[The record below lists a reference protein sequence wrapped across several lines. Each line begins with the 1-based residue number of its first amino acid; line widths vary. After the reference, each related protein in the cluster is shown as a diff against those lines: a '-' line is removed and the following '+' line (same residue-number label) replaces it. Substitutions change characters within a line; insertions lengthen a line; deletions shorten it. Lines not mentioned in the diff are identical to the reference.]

1 VEVVDEL
8 PAEVFRVLVREGR
21 PMSFQA
27 APEKPEGEDGEI
39 LVQPGDEDGQGGTT
53 ARHTDLRLQT
63 TLASAQLQSRLLK
76 IERDARTFVEEQGV
90 NTFILSGVFLGGIAI
105 ALYLR
110 TRNPDQ
116 YARLGRVI
124 FEDATE
130 RPEDDVDA
138 DGRGDVTERRGDVP
152 RSEG

>member
-1 VEVVDEL
+1 L
-8 PAEVFRVLVREGR
+8 LF
-21 PMSFQA
+21 
-27 APEKPEGEDGEI
+27 
-39 LVQPGDEDGQGGTT
+39 
-53 ARHTDLRLQT
+53 DL
-63 TLASAQLQSRLLK
+63 
-76 IERDARTFVEEQGV
+76 IP
-90 NTFILSGVFLGGIAI
+90 FILSGVFLGGIVI

-116 YARLGRVI
+116 YFRLGRVI

-130 RPEDDVDA
+130 RPETDVDA